1 MGDLSISQID
11 FLIKTLKEQ
20 KCLEIFKLEDKEKLW
35 AILKQVSQG
44 QKRLLHHLIISN
56 KNEKLIDVMD
66 QLGIERK

>member
-35 AILKQVSQG
+35 AIFEEISIG
-44 QKRLLHHLIISN
+44 QKKLIHYLII
-56 KNEKLIDVMD
+56 KEYTDKLVDVMD
-66 QLGIERK
+66 QFGVERK